1 MFHSEREPQPGL
13 PRSADVALG
22 WSSAFESKNL
32 FVTLNA
38 RTEKDRST
46 ESSKQPHVLPGVLL
60 RRLLRR
66 SFFADLPNPF
76 FPISLL
82 QVPNIRRRQN
92 EHAIGTQPRHF
103 QQGSVGSFGLLDKR

>member
-1 MFHSEREPQPGL
+1 MCHSEREPQPSL
-13 PRSADVALG
+13 PRSAEVALG
-22 WSSAFESKNL
+22 WFSAFESKNL

-46 ESSKQPHVLPGVLL
+46 REFEAPHFLPGVLL
-60 RRLLRR
+60 PRLLRC

-82 QVPNIRRRQN
+82 QVPNIRCRQN